1 MKKKNLNSLTLNKKS
16 VSNLSKTGTI
26 IGGVGSRTSIIKKCP
41 IGPSDDTL
49 DFDCPSFW
57 C

>member
-1 MKKKNLNSLTLNKKS
+1 MKKKNLNSLKLNKKS
-16 VSNLSKTGTI
+16 ISSLSEKFTI
-26 IGGVGSRTSIIKKCP
+26 VGGRTRMSLCIKCP

>member
-1 MKKKNLNSLTLNKKS
+1 MKKQNLNSLKLNKKS
-16 VSNLSKTGTI
+16 ISNLGKQVNGGGTRLSLC
-26 IGGVGSRTSIIKKCP
+26 VRCP
-41 IGPSDDTL
+41 FGPSDDTL

>member
-1 MKKKNLNSLTLNKKS
+1 MKKKNLTNLKLNKKS
-16 VSNLSKTGTI
+16 ISSLSAESTYGGGRTKVSI
-26 IGGVGSRTSIIKKCP
+26 CVKCP
-41 IGPSDDTL
+41 YGPTDATL

>member
-16 VSNLSKTGTI
+16 ISSLSETATI
-26 IGGVGSRTSIIKKCP
+26 IVGGGTRMSLCVRCP